1 MSGLNESA
9 ELMAEPAHKPK
20 PEAKP
25 PKAERALMREDLILG
40 LDEKLQLIRNICFRV
55 YRTPPAKALY
65 LQLFH
70 TLQGGATCINGR
82 QYLGNTPTIVAGPN
96 TRMRFGVVGMGS
108 EFHTFHIH
116 GHRWIIPG
124 PDGNNPTAIQNSP
137 QVKAVSQFEDTR
149 TFGPANSFVFTVD
162 EGNGFMRASPAI
174 GEWHMHCHVLA
185 HMMSGMMGSLLVI
198 NGGELVTPLP
208 KGVPCDQQMGD
219 GMNGMGNGPT
229 IITVRDFTFTPSSV
243 SVPAGSQVTF
253 DFQQGTHTVQNVS
266 TNNATAININNGG
279 GNLDA
284 VPAGQQRTV
293 TINGS
298 AGGQINFQCG
308 IHGAS
313 MSGVIH
319 LT

>member
-1 MSGLNESA
+1 MVY
-9 ELMAEPAHKPK
+9 
-20 PEAKP
+20 
-25 PKAERALMREDLILG
+25 ALSWPR
-40 LDEKLQLIRNICFRV
+40 
-55 YRTPPAKALY
+55 
-65 LQLFH
+65 
-70 TLQGGATCINGR
+70 
-82 QYLGNTPTIVAGPN
+82 
-96 TRMRFGVVGMGS
+96 
-108 EFHTFHIH
+108 
-116 GHRWIIPG
+116 GHDVRH
-124 PDGNNPTAIQNSP
+124 D
-137 QVKAVSQFEDTR
+137 
-149 TFGPANSFVFTVD
+149 
-162 EGNGFMRASPAI
+162 
-174 GEWHMHCHVLA
+174 
-185 HMMSGMMGSLLVI
+185 GSLSVI

-219 GMNGMGNGPT
+219 GMNGVDNGPT

-243 SVPAGSQVTF
+243 SVAAGSQVTF
-253 DFQQGTHTVQNVS
+253 DFQQGTHTVQTVS

-279 GNLDA
+279 GNFDA